1 MGCSTACPYSRNA
14 VDQQRNLSHMTAAAI
29 QIILLLGPQT
39 LRALPQHHHFNGTMI
54 TQTRCERP
62 LGLQPCTQ
70 GRVDWA
76 GVNSQHGRDDS
87 HETASAEAA
96 VAHSILP
103 GSTEW
108 LERSMSTPTEDLLP
122 APLMKSP
129 GFVAIVVNGRK
140 ELHRWAGDFPRK
152 SCRFMALSRMRR
164 KLQPRRLTATLCWD
178 GLPARAVCVGVD
190 PSEFGTEKKNL
201 GRIVDPQQNDHQ

>member
-1 MGCSTACPYSRNA
+1 MRCSAACPYSRNA

-39 LRALPQHHHFNGTMI
+39 LRALPQHDHFNGTMI
-54 TQTRCERP
+54 TQTCCERP
-62 LGLQPCTQ
+62 LGMQPCTQ

-96 VAHSILP
+96 VAQSILP
-103 GSTEW
+103 RSTER
-108 LERSMSTPTEDLLP
+108 LKRSISTPTEDSLP

-129 GFVAIVVNGRK
+129 GFVVIVANGRK
-140 ELHRWAGDFPRK
+140 QLHRWAGEFPVQ
-152 SCRFMALSRMRR
+152 SCRLMARSRMGR
-164 KLQPRRLTATLCWD
+164 KLQP
-178 GLPARAVCVGVD
+178 
-190 PSEFGTEKKNL
+190 
-201 GRIVDPQQNDHQ
+201 